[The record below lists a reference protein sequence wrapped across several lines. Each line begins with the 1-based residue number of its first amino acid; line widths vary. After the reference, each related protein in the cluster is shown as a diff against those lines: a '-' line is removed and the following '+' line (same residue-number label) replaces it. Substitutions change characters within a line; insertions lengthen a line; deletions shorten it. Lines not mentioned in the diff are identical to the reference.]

1 MCGQPAIVLRLVCQS
16 GLAGPTL
23 RPMHASQAGQAVQCS
38 AIVGLGGM
46 VVGLG
51 GQVSQ
56 ASGFGW
62 PG

>member
-38 AIVGLGGM
+38 GRSGWFIGHGGL
-46 VVGLG
+46 
-51 GQVSQ
+51 VSQ
-56 ASGFGW
+56 ASGSGW